1 MRVARLTALIIVTL
15 LSLTGCDARYYW
27 QAAAGQLDLIQ
38 RREPIDTLIAADT
51 TPDPLKQRLQYILEV
66 RRFAAET
73 LQLETGNH
81 YLAYADLERPYVV
94 WNVFATPDLSLENE
108 RWCFPIAGCVPY
120 RGYFAEDDARAFADT
135 LAAKGMDTYVGGVP
149 AYSTLGWFD
158 DAVLNTFIHRNPI
171 ALAGLIFHELAHQT
185 LYLPGDSTFNE
196 SFATAIENIG
206 IEYWITAAQL
216 DHLLPDYQTAKQ
228 RHREFLA
235 LVLDHRTALQTLYD
249 SDQTRADKLAG
260 KDKLTQQLLLDYQK
274 LKTQWNGYDGYDRW
288 FAGPLN
294 NAQLSTI
301 ATYHQLE
308 PGFRALFQ
316 QSNNDFSRFY
326 QRCRDLG
333 ELDQSER
340 HSFLKRLASGDFVYT
355 DR

>member
-1 MRVARLTALIIVTL
+1 MRVGLLTAIVLTALL
-15 LSLTGCDARYYW
+15 AGCDARYYW

-38 RREPIDTLIAADT
+38 RRVPIDTLIAADA
-51 TPDPLKQRLQYILEV
+51 TPTQLKKQLQYILDV
-66 RRFAAET
+66 RAFAANT

-94 WNVFATPDLSLENE
+94 WNVFAAPDLSLQNE

-120 RGYFAEDDARAFADT
+120 RGYFAEADAKAFADSI
-135 LAAKGMDTYVGGVP
+135 AVKGLDTYVGGVP

-158 DAVLNTFIHRNPI
+158 DAVLNTFIQRDPI
-171 ALAGLIFHELAHQT
+171 TLAGLIFHELAHQT

-196 SFATAIENIG
+196 SFATAVEHIG
-206 IEYWITAAQL
+206 IEQWITAAQL
-216 DHLLPDYQTAKQ
+216 EPLLPDYQAAQQ

-235 LVLDHRTALQTLYD
+235 LVLDHRAALETLYD
-249 SDQTRADKLAG
+249 SDQSRTDKLAG
-260 KDKLTQQLLLDYQK
+260 KAQLTAQLLQDYQS
-274 LKTQWNGYDGYDRW
+274 LKAQWNGYDGYDRW

-294 NAQLSTI
+294 NAQLSTV

-308 PGFRALFQ
+308 PGFRALFN
-316 QSNNDFSRFY
+316 QSDNNLALFY
-326 QRCRDLG
+326 QRCRELADL
-333 ELDQSER
+333 EQSER
-340 HSFLKRLASGDFVYT
+340 HSYLNQLANGDIVYT